1 MKNAPAF
8 GIKPAANPATTGTKA
23 PKHVPSNAR
32 IIINIPVRE
41 AMKPEVP
48 ARPAADYIKAASVQ
62 AVMPGARENALL
74 QTVNTREQL
83 TSPKNMMNVT
93 APAFSL
99 HPLFTIE

>member
-1 MKNAPAF
+1 M
-8 GIKPAANPATTGTKA
+8 KPAA
-23 PKHVPSNAR
+23 
-32 IIINIPVRE
+32 
-41 AMKPEVP
+41 P